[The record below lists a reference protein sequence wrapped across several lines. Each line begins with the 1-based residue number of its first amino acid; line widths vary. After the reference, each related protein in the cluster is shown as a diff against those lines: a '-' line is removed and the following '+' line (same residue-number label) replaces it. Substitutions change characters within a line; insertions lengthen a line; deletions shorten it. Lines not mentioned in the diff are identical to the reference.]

1 MVIKPPTATYLL
13 KNAAGIQRGARLLGI
28 YSVYKIPRFNLNVNI
43 YSIYIVYKI
52 PRFNLNVNMKYIEKI
67 ESFQILLTNN

>member
-28 YSVYKIPRFNLNVNI
+28 YITIPPFNLD
-43 YSIYIVYKI
+43 
-52 PRFNLNVNMKYIEKI
+52 LNMKYIEKL
-67 ESFQILLTNN
+67 ESFQILLTND